1 MACCLA
7 MRPRGRSCLIDLLF
21 ILVFNNVQG
30 NTNKEIFQERPLGL
44 ILFCY
49 GGRTIDKLVK
59 PKNDEHYMRIALD
72 EARKAYRKDEVPIGA
87 VLVSEGEILAL
98 AHNMPIALNDPTA
111 HAEILVL
118 REASLKKGNY
128 RLPNTILY
136 VTVEPCLM
144 CLGALLQARVCML
157 VFGAFDPK
165 AGACG
170 SLHDIPSTPGI
181 THRIEVVPGVL
192 EKECREILQ
201 DFFKSKRG

>member
-1 MACCLA
+1 MKQ
-7 MRPRGRSCLIDLLF
+7 PQHTVSED
-21 ILVFNNVQG
+21 
-30 NTNKEIFQERPLGL
+30 
-44 ILFCY
+44 
-49 GGRTIDKLVK
+49 
-59 PKNDEHYMRIALD
+59 YMRIALG
-72 EARKAYRKDEVPIGA
+72 EAQKAYREDEVPIGA
-87 VLVSEGEILAL
+87 VLVSEGEILAQ

-118 REASLKKGNY
+118 REASLRKSNY

-144 CLGALLQARVCML
+144 CLGALLQARVSML

-170 SLHDIPSTPGI
+170 SFRDILPTPGI
-181 THRIEVVPGVL
+181 THKIKVVPGVL

-201 DFFKSKRG
+201 DFFKAKR